1 MKEASGIDEIRKLK
15 EQRNIMAAMAA
26 VLAIICI
33 VLAIRGDFLQIRYV
47 GSTSSDRYHRE
58 SCEYAD
64 KIYEPYRVYYYS
76 AAAAEADGRKPCAL
90 CEPGRIE

>member
-1 MKEASGIDEIRKLK
+1 MKELK
-15 EQRNIMAAMAA
+15 EQRNILAAMAA
-26 VLAIICI
+26 VLTIICI
-33 VLAIRGDFLQIRYV
+33 ALTIRGDFLQIRYV
-47 GSTSSDRYHRE
+47 GSTTSDRYHRE

-76 AAAAEADGRKPCAL
+76 TAAAEADGRKPCAL